1 MTCRFILSEVVE
13 DQVADDEGY
22 SIFEPTLAFE
32 INRKNVFHALGIEG
46 GKSTV
51 IMPFREEALEEQPE

>member
-32 INRKNVFHALGIEG
+32 INRKNAFHALGIEG
-46 GKSTV
+46 RKSTV
-51 IMPFREEALEEQPE
+51 TMPFREEALEEQPE